1 MILLDRSRQ
10 VPDWEKNQGNKLS
23 IQPVTS
29 CPRCSGLLIPD
40 FAAGMD
46 RYDGGKPVTF
56 RYCVNCGNCI
66 NLEILT
72 NRGKR
77 PQSVRSSARRARPP
91 LGPPRSAAM

>member
-10 VPDWEKNQGNKLS
+10 IPDWEKDRCNKLLG
-23 IQPVTS
+23 QPVTS

-40 FAAGMD
+40 FAAALE
-46 RYDGGKPVTF
+46 RYDGKPVMF

-66 NLEILT
+66 NLEILS

-77 PQSVRSSARRARPP
+77 PQSARSSARRARPP
-91 LGPPRSAAM
+91 IGPPRSAAM